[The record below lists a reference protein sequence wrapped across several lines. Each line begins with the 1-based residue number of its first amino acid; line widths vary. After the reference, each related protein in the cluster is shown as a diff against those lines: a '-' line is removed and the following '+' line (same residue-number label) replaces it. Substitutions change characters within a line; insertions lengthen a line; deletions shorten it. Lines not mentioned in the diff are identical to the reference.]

1 MRKGSLLTAI
11 LILSFAAAPAS
22 GQDWTFT
29 DWTEV
34 TSPWT
39 FVEVIDSSAWPQW
52 VTMDPAGRLWISD
65 YYSPWRVIDADG
77 NLIAIVDSILAPHPA
92 GGDTLIPCLY
102 SRGLKTLS
110 NGNLCFIKWGAMV
123 EFDPTSVTAGDT
135 AIAEGVNFLPLV
147 DGTGTEYSPVGPA
160 EDGDSYL
167 YVGYVVGTDPISVV
181 DPETFEVIQTIEFAE
196 GAPSYSRG
204 LEVTADASAI
214 FPGDLGTGFL
224 KIFTSTDL
232 ITWAFTDSVKTDVN
246 DSLIFV
252 DQKVATFWDKFG
264 QLWVS
269 VNDYA
274 PAMSDSLHNNLTVLN
289 FQWHTYYRVF
299 TPAVAAG
306 DTSSDD
312 YGKGFR
318 SVTFSED
325 GTLAYAAG
333 DDQGAI
339 YVFQNDEAKVDER
352 AGGLPEAY
360 KLAQNYPNPFN
371 PSTTITYEI
380 ATTEHVKLVVYNIIG
395 QKIRTLVNNVE
406 NAGPHS
412 VVWDGRMDNGNPVP
426 SGMYV
431 YRLETSAGSIAK
443 TAVLIK

>member
-11 LILSFAAAPAS
+11 LILSFAVAPAS

-34 TSPWT
+34 TSPWN
-39 FVEVIDSSAWPQW
+39 FVEAIDSSSWPQW
-52 VTMDPAGRLWISD
+52 TAVDPAGRIWNTD

-92 GGDTLIPCLY
+92 GGDTLIPCYY
-102 SRGLKTLS
+102 SRGLKLLA
-110 NGNLCFIKWGAMV
+110 NGNLCFVKWGAMV
-123 EFDPTSVTAGDT
+123 ELDPTSVTATDT
-135 AIAEGVNFLPLV
+135 AIATGVNFLPLV

-160 EDGDSYL
+160 EDGDGYL

-181 DPETFEVIQTIEFAE
+181 DPSTFEVIQTIEFAE
-196 GAPSYSRG
+196 GAPGYSRG

-232 ITWAFTDSVKTDVN
+232 ITWAFTDSVKTDAN

-252 DQKVATFWDKFG
+252 DQKVATFWG
-264 QLWVS
+264 PSGALWVA
-269 VNDYA
+269 VDDYA
-274 PAMSDSLHNNLTVLN
+274 VDTDSLHNNFTVLD
-289 FQWHTYYRVF
+289 FTSHEYYRVM
-299 TPAVAAG
+299 TPAVADG

-318 SVTFSED
+318 SVAFSPDE
-325 GTLAYAAG
+325 TIAYISG
-333 DDQGAI
+333 NDQGAI
-339 YVFQNDEAKVDER
+339 YAFEKPGVKVDER
-352 AGGLPEAY
+352 DAGLPEAY
-360 KLAQNYPNPFN
+360 KLAQNFPNPFN

-380 ATTEHVKLVVYNIIG
+380 ATSEHVKLVVYNIIG

-406 NAGPHS
+406 NAGPHT

-431 YRLETSAGSIAK
+431 YRLETSVGSIAK